1 MPGEIVKMKLIASLL
16 VICLALSLG
25 PALAQI
31 MGNYPSQ
38 MGNVYTQGNTYTDK
52 DNFEVNLENNN
63 IVKITQLEQI
73 NTFLYK
79 GPVFVEMGYESC
91 RPCQAMKPILEKLAV
106 EYQGKATIAFIDIHQ
121 SPGLA
126 KYFGISNHTPDS
138 FVIVGTENGKYV
150 YISDEGKINMDR
162 SQARI
167 IGLGDKNEQIF
178 KKIVDLAIVQQDKSK
193 ST

>member
-1 MPGEIVKMKLIASLL
+1 MKMKLIASLL
-16 VICLALSLG
+16 VLYLALSLG

-38 MGNVYTQGNTYTDK
+38 GNVYTQGNAYTAK
-52 DNFEVNLENNN
+52 DNLEVNLENNN

-79 GPVFVEMGYESC
+79 GPVFVEMGHESC
-91 RPCQAMKPILEKLAV
+91 RACQAMKPILEKLPV
-106 EYQGKATIAFIDIHQ
+106 EYKGKATIALIDIHQ
-121 SPGLA
+121 SPELA
-126 KYFGISNHTPDS
+126 KYFGPNDYTPDT

-150 YISDEGKINMDR
+150 YMQENGKVSTDR

-167 IGLGDKNEQIF
+167 IGLNGKNDEQIF
-178 KKIVDLAIVQQDKSK
+178 KKMIDLAIIQQDKSK
-193 ST
+193 SI